1 MSLTRPE
8 ACRARP
14 SRCRSL
20 GTSSRLPNRWISPCR
35 TYSGAWKRLETG
47 GKMRLRQNKALRRL
61 SEVSAEGRLERP
73 SIQQMDGVA
82 TGFVLHI
89 DSNLASHGPRAH

>member
-1 MSLTRPE
+1 
-8 ACRARP
+8 
-14 SRCRSL
+14 
-20 GTSSRLPNRWISPCR
+20 
-35 TYSGAWKRLETG
+35 
-47 GKMRLRQNKALRRL
+47 MRLRQNKALRGL

-89 DSNLASHGPRAH
+89 DPNLVSHGPRAH